1 MWDMA
6 RPELILKTIEKNPGI
21 SYREIMGELGLKN
34 GTLSHHLQKLEEQSV
49 LRVERTPRVARFY
62 PLSVN
67 EAEIPII
74 TRLRQETPRR
84 ILRLLLDLDEV
95 NFSEMFLRIKRS
107 PGTTS
112 RYVTELVDDG
122 IVKDRFEKG
131 KRFFSLPDKYTV
143 DKLISKYHPDLMDK
157 TTENYSDV
165 IESL

>member
-1 MWDMA
+1 MA

-21 SYREIMGELGLKN
+21 RYREIMGELGLKN

-67 EAEIPII
+67 TAEIPII
-74 TRLRQETPRR
+74 KRLRQETPRR

-143 DKLISKYHPDLMDK
+143 NKLISKYHPDLMDK
-157 TTENYSDV
+157 TTESYSDI

>member
-1 MWDMA
+1 MA

-21 SYREIMGELGLKN
+21 RFREIMDELELKN
-34 GTLSHHLQKLEEQSV
+34 GTLSHHLQKLEGQSV

-74 TRLRQETPRR
+74 IRLRQETPRR
-84 ILRLLLDLDEV
+84 ILRLLLDVNEV
-95 NFSEMFLRIKRS
+95 NFSEMFLKIKRS

-112 RYVTELVDDG
+112 RYVTELVEDG
-122 IVKDRFEKG
+122 IVKDRFETG
-131 KRFFSLPDKYTV
+131 RRFFSLPDKNTV
-143 DKLISKYHPDLMDK
+143 NKLISKYHPDLMNR
-157 TTENYSDV
+157 TIENYADI

>member
-1 MWDMA
+1 MA

-21 SYREIMGELGLKN
+21 RYREIMGELGLKN

-67 EAEIPII
+67 SAEIPII
-74 TRLRQETPRR
+74 KRLRQETPRR

-143 DKLISKYHPDLMDK
+143 NKLISKYHPDLMDK
-157 TTENYSDV
+157 TTDNYSDA

>member
-1 MWDMA
+1 MA

-21 SYREIMGELGLKN
+21 RYREIMGELGLKN

-67 EAEIPII
+67 TAEIPII
-74 TRLRQETPRR
+74 KRLRQETPRR
-84 ILRLLLDLDEV
+84 ILRLLLDVDEV
-95 NFSEMFLRIKRS
+95 NFSEIFLRIKRS

-131 KRFFSLPDKYTV
+131 KRFFSLPDKNTV
-143 DKLISKYHPDLMDK
+143 NKLISKYHPDLMNR
-157 TTENYSDV
+157 TIENYADIIS
-165 IESL
+165 SL

>member
-1 MWDMA
+1 MT

-21 SYREIMGELGLKN
+21 RYREIMGELGLKN

-67 EAEIPII
+67 SAEIPII
-74 TRLRQETPRR
+74 KRLRQETPRR

-143 DKLISKYHPDLMDK
+143 NKLISKYHPDLVDNI
-157 TTENYSDV
+157 TENYSDV

>member
-1 MWDMA
+1 MA

-21 SYREIMGELGLKN
+21 RFREIMYELELKN

-74 TRLRQETPRR
+74 KRLRQETPRR

-131 KRFFSLPDKYTV
+131 KRFFSLPEKYTV
-143 DKLISKYHPDLMDK
+143 NELILKYHPDLMDK
-157 TTENYSDV
+157 TTENYSDI

>member
-1 MWDMA
+1 MA

-21 SYREIMGELGLKN
+21 RYREIMGELGLKN

-67 EAEIPII
+67 TAEIPII
-74 TRLRQETPRR
+74 KRLRQETPRR

-157 TTENYSDV
+157 TTENYSDI

>member
-1 MWDMA
+1 MA

-21 SYREIMGELGLKN
+21 RYREIMDELGLNN
-34 GTLSHHLQKLEEQSV
+34 GTLSHHLQKLEKQSV

-67 EAEIPII
+67 ETEIPII
-74 TRLRQETPRR
+74 KRLRQETPRR

-112 RYVTELVDDG
+112 RYITELVDDG

-143 DKLISKYHPDLMDK
+143 NKLISKYHPDLMDK
-157 TTENYSDV
+157 TTENYSDI

>member
-1 MWDMA
+1 MA

-21 SYREIMGELGLKN
+21 RYREIMGELGLKN

-143 DKLISKYHPDLMDK
+143 NKLISKYHPDLMDK

>member
-1 MWDMA
+1 MA

-21 SYREIMGELGLKN
+21 RYREIMGELGLKN

-67 EAEIPII
+67 SAEIPII
-74 TRLRQETPRR
+74 KRLRQETPRR

-131 KRFFSLPDKYTV
+131 KRFFSLTDKYTIN
-143 DKLISKYHPDLMDK
+143 KLISKYHPDLMDK
-157 TTENYSDV
+157 TTENYSDI

>member
-1 MWDMA
+1 MA

-21 SYREIMGELGLKN
+21 RYREIMGELGLKN
-34 GTLSHHLQKLEEQSV
+34 GTLSHHLRKLEKQSV

-122 IVKDRFEKG
+122 IVKDRFENG
-131 KRFFSLPDKYTV
+131 KRFFSLPEKYTV
-143 DKLISKYHPDLMDK
+143 SKLISKHHPDLMDK

>member
-1 MWDMA
+1 MA

-21 SYREIMGELGLKN
+21 RYREIMGELGLKN

-112 RYVTELVDDG
+112 RYVTELVNDG

-131 KRFFSLPDKYTV
+131 KRFFSLPEKYTV
-143 DKLISKYHPDLMDK
+143 NKLISKYHPDLMGK
-157 TTENYSDV
+157 TTENYSDI

>member
-1 MWDMA
+1 MVM
-6 RPELILKTIEKNPGI
+6 PELILKTIEKNPGI
-21 SYREIMGELGLKN
+21 RFREIMYELRLKN
-34 GTLSHHLQKLEEQSV
+34 GTLSHHLQKLEGQSV

-84 ILRLLLDLDEV
+84 ILRLLLDVNEV
-95 NFSEMFLRIKRS
+95 NFSEMFLKIKRS

-122 IVKDRFEKG
+122 IIKDRFETG
-131 KRFFSLPDKYTV
+131 RRFFSLPDKNTV
-143 DKLISKYHPDLMDK
+143 NKLISKYHPDLMNR
-157 TTENYSDV
+157 TIENYADI

>member
-1 MWDMA
+1 MA

-21 SYREIMGELGLKN
+21 RYREIMDELGLNN
-34 GTLSHHLQKLEEQSV
+34 GTLSHHLQKLEKQSV

-67 EAEIPII
+67 ETEIPII
-74 TRLRQETPRR
+74 KRLRQETPRR

-112 RYVTELVDDG
+112 RYVTGLVDDG

-131 KRFFSLPDKYTV
+131 KRFFSLPDKYIV
-143 DKLISKYHPDLMDK
+143 NKLISKYHPDLMDK

>member
-1 MWDMA
+1 MA

-21 SYREIMGELGLKN
+21 RYREIMSELGLKN
-34 GTLSHHLQKLEEQSV
+34 GTLSHHLQKLEGQSV

-67 EAEIPII
+67 VAEIPII
-74 TRLRQETPRR
+74 KRLRQETPRR

-112 RYVTELVDDG
+112 RYVTELVNDD
-122 IVKDRFEKG
+122 IIKDRFENG
-131 KRFFSLPDKYTV
+131 KRFFSLPDKNTV
-143 DKLISKYHPDLMDK
+143 NKLISKYHPDLMGK
-157 TTENYSDV
+157 TTENYSDI

>member
-1 MWDMA
+1 MD
-6 RPELILKTIEKNPGI
+6 RPKLILKTIEKNPGI
-21 SYREIMGELGLKN
+21 RYREIMGELGLKN
-34 GTLSHHLQKLEEQSV
+34 GTLSHHLQKLELQSV

-74 TRLRQETPRR
+74 KRLRQETPRR

-122 IVKDRFEKG
+122 IIKDRFENG
-131 KRFFSLPDKYTV
+131 KRFFSLPEKYTV
-143 DKLISKYHPDLMDK
+143 NKLMSKYHPDLMDK
-157 TTENYSDV
+157 TIENYVDV
-165 IESL
+165 ISSL

>member
-1 MWDMA
+1 MA

-21 SYREIMGELGLKN
+21 RYREIMGELGLKN

-67 EAEIPII
+67 SAEIPII
-74 TRLRQETPRR
+74 KRLRQETPRR

-157 TTENYSDV
+157 TTENYSDI

>member
-1 MWDMA
+1 MA

-21 SYREIMGELGLKN
+21 RYREIMDELGLKN
-34 GTLSHHLQKLEEQSV
+34 GTLSHHLQKLEKQSV

-143 DKLISKYHPDLMDK
+143 NKLISKYHPDLMDK

>member
-1 MWDMA
+1 MT

-21 SYREIMGELGLKN
+21 RYREIMGELGLKN
-34 GTLSHHLQKLEEQSV
+34 GTLSHHLQKLEGQSV

-67 EAEIPII
+67 TAEIPII
-74 TRLRQETPRR
+74 KRLRQETPRR

-143 DKLISKYHPDLMDK
+143 NKLISKYHPDLMDK
-157 TTENYSDV
+157 TTDNYSDA

>member
-1 MWDMA
+1 MA

-21 SYREIMGELGLKN
+21 RYREIMGELGLKN
-34 GTLSHHLQKLEEQSV
+34 GTLSHHLQKLEGQSV

-67 EAEIPII
+67 TAEIPII
-74 TRLRQETPRR
+74 KRLRQETPRR

-131 KRFFSLPDKYTV
+131 KRFFSLTEKYTV
-143 DKLISKYHPDLMDK
+143 NKLISKYHPDLMGK
-157 TTENYSDV
+157 TTENYSDI

>member
-1 MWDMA
+1 MA

-21 SYREIMGELGLKN
+21 RYREIMGELGLKN

-74 TRLRQETPRR
+74 KRLRQETPRR

-131 KRFFSLPDKYTV
+131 KRFFSLTEKYTV
-143 DKLISKYHPDLMDK
+143 NKLISKYHPDLMSK
-157 TTENYSDV
+157 TTENYSDI